1 MPDLTAFLSDL
12 RALREA
18 RGLSIDEL
26 AALTHYPVE
35 TLAAAE
41 SGPARPDLPVVEAY
55 VRACGGDPGPW
66 EDRWRALHDEPDYG
80 WFAPAPRSFT
90 RPALAAAATL
100 VVIAAAA
107 GAVVVLRPASR
118 PTAVSHS
125 NVTTSTR
132 PSPPPQT
139 PSLRS
144 VPSSRPSVTA
154 QPSATRPSAT
164 QPSATRPSATQP
176 IATHSAAAQ
185 PSPAGAVT
193 QVTGVGCPQGTGDG
207 VTLDNAASGP
217 GWTQSASGGW
227 TENGCDGDSVSTTDH
242 SGAAASTLT
251 WFFAPGSARTCTLAV
266 FIPTQNAVGAADY
279 AVESGTTDLG
289 TVTVEQSSLAGQWVT
304 LGGYTVSGSPVDIR
318 LSPDPSATL
327 TTDTHGHGRGDTIAA
342 SAARAICG
350 LPPVNSS
357 PRSPIQARPSP

>member
-66 EDRWRALHDEPDYG
+66 EDRWRALYDEPDYG

-125 NVTTSTR
+125 NVTTNSH
-132 PSPPPQT
+132 PSSPPVA
-139 PSLRS
+139 PSQQS
-144 VPSSRPSVTA
+144 VPSARTSATARPSAT
-154 QPSATRPSAT
+154 QPSVTRPSAT
-164 QPSATRPSATQP
+164 QPSATQP
-176 IATHSAAAQ
+176 GATHSAAAQ
-185 PSPAGAVT
+185 PSPAGPVT
-193 QVTGVGCPQGTGDG
+193 QVTGVGCPQGAGDG

-217 GWTQSASGGW
+217 GWTQSATGGW
-227 TENGCDGDSVSTTDH
+227 TENGCDGESASTTDH
-242 SGAAASTLT
+242 SGQAPSVLT

-266 FIPTQNAVGAADY
+266 FIPTQNAVGVAGY
-279 AVESGTTDLG
+279 TVESGTTDLG
-289 TVTVEQSSLAGQWVT
+289 TVTVEQSSVAGQWVT
-304 LGGYTVSGSPVDIR
+304 LGGYSVSGSLVDIQ
-318 LSPDPSATL
+318 LSPDLSATL
-327 TTDTHGHGRGDTIAA
+327 TAATHGHGRSDTVAA

-350 LPPVNSS
+350 LPG
-357 PRSPIQARPSP
+357 

>member
-1 MPDLTAFLSDL
+1 MPDLTAFLNEL

-26 AALTHYPVE
+26 AALTHYPAE

-66 EDRWRALHDEPDYG
+66 EDRWRALYDEPDYG
-80 WFAPAPRSFT
+80 WFTPVPRSLT

-118 PTAVSHS
+118 PTAASHS
-125 NVTTSTR
+125 NVTTNSHL
-132 PSPPPQT
+132 SPPPAA
-139 PSLRS
+139 PSQQS
-144 VPSSRPSVTA
+144 VPSTRPSVTA
-154 QPSATRPSAT
+154 RPSATT
-164 QPSATRPSATQP
+164 QPSATQSSPTRSSAAQP
-176 IATHSAAAQ
+176 GATHSAAAQ
-185 PSPAGAVT
+185 PSPASDVT
-193 QVTGVGCPQGTGDG
+193 QVTGVGCPQGTSDG

-242 SGAAASTLT
+242 SGEAPSVLT
-251 WFFAPGSARTCTLAV
+251 WFFAPGSTRTCTLAV
-266 FIPTQNAVGAADY
+266 FIPTQNAIGVAGY
-279 AVESGTTDLG
+279 TVESGTTDLATI
-289 TVTVEQSSLAGQWVT
+289 TVDQSSVAGQWVT
-304 LGGYTVSGSPVDIR
+304 LGDYPVSGSPVDIR
-318 LSPDPSATL
+318 LSPDLTATL
-327 TTDTHGHGRGDTIAA
+327 TTATHGHGRSDTIAA

-350 LPPVNSS
+350 SS
-357 PRSPIQARPSP
+357 G